1 MSTHKRFWDDPY
13 QTHLETQ
20 VATVDGD
27 TVSLAETIF
36 YAFSGGQESDAG
48 QIGGHP
54 VLEARKEGFDILYCL
69 PSGHNLRAGDPVS
82 VDIEWPRRLALMR
95 LHFAAELIL
104 ELVCRK
110 FPGIEKLGAHIA
122 SGKARIDFKAPEVL
136 TPHLPALQADAMAII
151 DADREI
157 RCAFS
162 DKALQRRYWE
172 IDGFA
177 RVPCGGTHLRRTG
190 EVGRIALKR
199 KNVGKGVE
207 RIEISLD
214 DPR

>member
-1 MSTHKRFWDDPY
+1 MSTHKLFWGDPY

-54 VLEARKEGFDILYCL
+54 VLEARKEGFDILYRL

-162 DKALQRRYWE
+162 DEALQRRYWE

>member
-1 MSTHKRFWDDPY
+1 MSTRKRFWDDPY
-13 QTHLETQ
+13 QTRLETQ
-20 VATVDGD
+20 VTTVDGD
-27 TVSLAETIF
+27 TVSLVETIF

-48 QIGGHP
+48 QIGEHP
-54 VLEARKEGFDILYCL
+54 VLEARKEGLDIRYRL
-69 PSGHNLRAGDPVS
+69 SAGHGLRTGDPVS
-82 VDIEWPRRLALMR
+82 VEIEWPRRRALMR

-122 SGKARIDFKAPEVL
+122 PGKARIDFKAPEVL

-151 DADREI
+151 EADREI

-162 DKALQRRYWE
+162 DETQQRRYWE

>member
-13 QTHLETQ
+13 QTQLETCISM
-20 VATVDGD
+20 VDGD
-27 TVSLAETIF
+27 TVSLSETIF

-48 QIGGHP
+48 RIGDQP
-54 VLEARKEGFDILYCL
+54 VLEARKEGFDIRYQLAADHGL
-69 PSGHNLRAGDPVS
+69 HVGDPVC
-82 VDIEWPRRLALMR
+82 VEIEWPRRLALMR

-122 SGKARIDFKAPEVL
+122 PGKARIDFKAPETL
-136 TPHLPALQADAMAII
+136 TPHLPALQAEAMAII
-151 DADREI
+151 EADREI

-162 DKALQRRYWE
+162 DEAQQRRYWE

-177 RVPCGGTHLRRTG
+177 RVPCGGTHLHRTG

>member
-1 MSTHKRFWDDPY
+1 MSTRKRFWEAPY
-13 QTHLETQ
+13 QTLLETHI
-20 VATVDGD
+20 ATVDGD
-27 TVSLAETIF
+27 TVSLVETIF

-48 QIGGHP
+48 RIGGHP
-54 VLEARKEGFDILYCL
+54 VLEARKEGVDIRYQL
-69 PSGHNLRAGDPVS
+69 PARHGLQAGDAVT
-82 VDIEWPRRLALMR
+82 VEIEWPRRLALMR

-122 SGKARIDFKAPEVL
+122 PGKARIDFRAPEVL

-162 DKALQRRYWE
+162 DEALQRRYWE

-190 EVGRIALKR
+190 EIGRIALKR
-199 KNVGKGVE
+199 KNVGKGIE
-207 RIEISLD
+207 RIEISLAD
-214 DPR
+214 AR